1 MPNIYITDE
10 TKELIET
17 VAKADCRT
25 QDGVI
30 NYLCKQRVK
39 ELGRPDM
46 GLPSNESHDSN
57 KTRSPMSILTP
68 PKQHSA

>member
-1 MPNIYITDE
+1 
-10 TKELIET
+10 
-17 VAKADCRT
+17 
-25 QDGVI
+25 VI